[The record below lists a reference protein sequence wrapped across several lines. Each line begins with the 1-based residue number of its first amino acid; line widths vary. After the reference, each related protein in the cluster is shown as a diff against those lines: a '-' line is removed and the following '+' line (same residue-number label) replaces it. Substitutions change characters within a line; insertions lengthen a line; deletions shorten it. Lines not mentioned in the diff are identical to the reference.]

1 MSKVEPDSVMTIPE
15 VSEYLKLADSTVYRL
30 AKAGKLPARKVG
42 GVWRFSR
49 KGLEKW
55 LSQVPAE
62 VVIDG
67 DTP

>member
-1 MSKVEPDSVMTIPE
+1 MSKAEPDAVMTIPE

-30 AKAGKLPARKVG
+30 AQAGKLPARKVG

-49 KGLEKW
+49 KGLEEW
-55 LSQVPAE
+55 LRQFPAE
-62 VVIDG
+62 VVLDE